1 MGESRAKKTLESASG
16 PVRKRA
22 VTRTDSEA
30 DYPDAM
36 LGMIPEA
43 AIALRG
49 GIVISANALSREMF
63 GDAVAAGARVSIL
76 FNGEAKKGV
85 CRGPRKAPVA
95 RCCCLAR
102 LRAADGSLIDAEIA
116 CGPAGGDAIML
127 VRDVTERVRE
137 ERRIRDSENRYRTIF
152 DTTGTAIVF
161 LENDKT
167 VSLANNELSKIT
179 GFSKEEVEGKKKWT
193 EFIAARDL
201 ERMVVYHELRRKEPG
216 AAPRDYE
223 FLLKHSS
230 GQYRHIYMTIALV
243 PGTNQSV
250 GSLIDLTEFKE
261 KELALAASEERYKL
275 LAENARDI
283 IIVYDM
289 NGNITYVNSAGCE
302 LSGLSREQLRG
313 MKITDI
319 LPYSRN
325 INLYRA
331 LAERTVGPDEVF
343 INKTGFLNKNGEYI
357 QLETSS
363 TVIKIDNRPE
373 GILVV
378 ARDITERKR
387 LEREILEISEGI
399 RQQVGRDLHDDLSP
413 HLIGIEALSEVLKL
427 RLEKKSRMEARELE
441 KIRQL
446 INEAIT
452 KTHRL
457 VKGLCPIELGIEG
470 LSAALANLARR
481 ISSIYGVTCRFAGN
495 SEVAIRDN
503 VTAINLYYIAQEASY
518 NAVKHAGAGKIDIS
532 LTSDSRSLVL
542 RVADNGK
549 GIPLPLPRNAGNGL
563 RIMKY
568 RAEIMNGSLKIKR
581 NENQGTSVSCFLPIE
596 NLKAEITAP
605 ETNEKKR

>member
-1 MGESRAKKTLESASG
+1 MANSRVKNGIEGAPASG
-16 PVRKRA
+16 RKRPPEQTGFA
-22 VTRTDSEA
+22 EVTDGA
-30 DYPDAM
+30 L
-36 LGMIPEA
+36 LGVIPEA

-49 GIVISANALSREMF
+49 GVVVSANELSREMF
-63 GDAVAAGARVSIL
+63 GNAVAAGARVSLL
-76 FNGEAKKGV
+76 FCGAAGRGV
-85 CRGPRKAPVA
+85 CRGPRKAPAA
-95 RCCCLAR
+95 RCCCQAR

-127 VRDVTERVRE
+127 VRDVTERVLE

-161 LENDKT
+161 LEDDKT

-179 GFSKEEVEGKKKWT
+179 GISKEEVEGKKKWT

-201 ERMVVYHELRRKEPG
+201 ERMIAYHELRRKEPG

-223 FLLKHSS
+223 FLLKHAS
-230 GQYRHIYMTIALV
+230 GEYRHIYMTIALV

-302 LSGLSREQLRG
+302 VSGLSRERLRG
-313 MKITDI
+313 MKITEL

-331 LAERTVGPDEVF
+331 LSERTVAPDEVF

-399 RQQVGRDLHDDLSP
+399 RQ
-413 HLIGIEALSEVLKL
+413 
-427 RLEKKSRMEARELE
+427 
-441 KIRQL
+441 
-446 INEAIT
+446 
-452 KTHRL
+452 
-457 VKGLCPIELGIEG
+457 
-470 LSAALANLARR
+470 
-481 ISSIYGVTCRFAGN
+481 
-495 SEVAIRDN
+495 
-503 VTAINLYYIAQEASY
+503 
-518 NAVKHAGAGKIDIS
+518 
-532 LTSDSRSLVL
+532 
-542 RVADNGK
+542 
-549 GIPLPLPRNAGNGL
+549 
-563 RIMKY
+563 
-568 RAEIMNGSLKIKR
+568 
-581 NENQGTSVSCFLPIE
+581 
-596 NLKAEITAP
+596 
-605 ETNEKKR
+605 